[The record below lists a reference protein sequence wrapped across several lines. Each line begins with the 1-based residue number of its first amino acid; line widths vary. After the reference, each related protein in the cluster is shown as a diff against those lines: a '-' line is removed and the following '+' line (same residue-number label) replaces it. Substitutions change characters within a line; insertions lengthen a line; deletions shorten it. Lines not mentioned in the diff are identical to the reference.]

1 MEEEQNLSLPFL
13 DVLVIRHD
21 KTLRTQVYRKP
32 THTDRYLHFDS
43 HHPQHQKLA
52 VTKTL
57 HDRAST
63 HNTIPA
69 DARHEATHV
78 LSVLQLNGFP
88 LRHSY
93 PIPKVKQRNT
103 TRHLMHF
110 TSIPY
115 VQGTSERI
123 GRILNEA
130 GVKVAMKPVKTIGNI
145 LTSPKDPIAEHEKS
159 RLIYKIPCADCEFVY
174 VGQTKRDLKSRV
186 AEHKRAV
193 KNAEP
198 EKSALCEHLM
208 LFDHRINWEE
218 STVLKYVNSYRRR
231 LIAESWFINAHTNVI
246 NRSDGETLPSVYRSL
261 AKSAQ

>member
-1 MEEEQNLSLPFL
+1 MSLYKVHYGRRARSLLSLPFL
-13 DVLVIRHD
+13 DVLVIRRD

-43 HHPQHQKLA
+43 HYPQHQKLA

-57 HDRAST
+57 HDIANS

-78 LSVLQLNGFP
+78 LSVLQLNNFL

-93 PIPKVKQRNT
+93 PIPKTQQRNT
-103 TRHLMHF
+103 TQHLKHF
-110 TSIPY
+110 TSILY
-115 VQGTSERI
+115 VHGTSERI
-123 GRILNEA
+123 GCILNEA

-145 LTSPKDPIAEHEKS
+145 HTSSKDPIAEHEKS
-159 RLIYKIPCADCEFVY
+159 RLVYKIPCADCEFVY

-198 EKSALCEHLM
+198 EKSALCEHLK
-208 LFDHRINWEE
+208 LFDHRINPF
-218 STVLKYVNSYRRR
+218 VLKVEILSA
-231 LIAESWFINAHTNVI
+231 LILKLICGI
-246 NRSDGETLPSVYRSL
+246 I
-261 AKSAQ
+261 

>member
-1 MEEEQNLSLPFL
+1 MEEEQDLSLPFL
-13 DVLVIRHD
+13 DVLVIRHG

-57 HDRAST
+57 HDRANT

-69 DARHEATHV
+69 DARHETTYV

-93 PIPKVKQRNT
+93 PIPKVKQRNAT
-103 TRHLMHF
+103 QRLKHF

-115 VQGTSERI
+115 IQGTSERI

-130 GVKVAMKPVKTIGNI
+130 GVKVAIKPVKTIGNI

-159 RLIYKIPCADCEFVY
+159 RLVYKIPCADCEFVN

-198 EKSALCEHLM
+198 ENPALCEHLM

-218 STVLKYVNSYRRR
+218 STVLKYVDSYCRR

-261 AKSAQ
+261 AKSA

>member
-21 KTLRTQVYRKP
+21 KTLRTQVYCKP

-57 HDRAST
+57 HDRANT

-103 TRHLMHF
+103 TRHLKHF

-115 VQGTSERI
+115 VQDTSERI

-130 GVKVAMKPVKTIGNI
+130 GVKVAMKPVKTIRNI
-145 LTSPKDPIAEHEKS
+145 LTSPKDPIAEH
-159 RLIYKIPCADCEFVY
+159 
-174 VGQTKRDLKSRV
+174 
-186 AEHKRAV
+186 
-193 KNAEP
+193 
-198 EKSALCEHLM
+198 
-208 LFDHRINWEE
+208 
-218 STVLKYVNSYRRR
+218 
-231 LIAESWFINAHTNVI
+231 
-246 NRSDGETLPSVYRSL
+246 
-261 AKSAQ
+261 

>member
-1 MEEEQNLSLPFL
+1 M

-21 KTLRTQVYRKP
+21 KTLRKQVYRKP
-32 THTDRYLHFDS
+32 THTDRYLRFDS

-57 HDRAST
+57 HDRDNT

-69 DARHEATHV
+69 DARHETTHV

-93 PIPKVKQRNT
+93 PIPKVKQQNT
-103 TRHLMHF
+103 TQHLTHF

-115 VQGTSERI
+115 AQGTSERI

-159 RLIYKIPCADCEFVY
+159 RLVYKIPCADCEFVY
-174 VGQTKRDLKSRV
+174 VEQTKRDIKSRI
-186 AEHKRAV
+186 AEHTIAI
-193 KNAEP
+193 KNSEP
-198 EKSALCEHLM
+198 EKSALCEHLR
-208 LFDHRINWEE
+208 LFDHHINWEE
-218 STVLKYVNSYRRR
+218 STVLQYVNSYRRR
-231 LIAESWFINAHTNVI
+231 LIAESWFINVHTNVI